1 LIKFS
6 ILNFQIMIQ
15 FFNFKNLV
23 IKKLFQNSKL
33 IMTKKLII
41 YTDGGARGNPGPSA
55 IGAVIKNEKGELVAE
70 ISEYIGVATN
80 NQAEYRAV
88 IAAIEKAKE
97 LGAEELEFV
106 LDSELVVRQL
116 NREYKVKDKDLA
128 PLFMKIYNAAMGFKK
143 VSFRHVRRE
152 MNKEA
157 DALVNKALDRMIDD
171 K

>member
-1 LIKFS
+1 LIFIISRK
-6 ILNFQIMIQ
+6 M
-15 FFNFKNLV
+15 FNEC
-23 IKKLFQNSKL
+23 
-33 IMTKKLII
+33 KKLII
-41 YTDGGARGNPGPSA
+41 HTDGGARGNPGPAA
-55 IGAVIKNEKGELVAE
+55 IGAVIEDEKGDLVAE

-106 LDSELVVRQL
+106 LDSELVVKQL
-116 NREYKVKDKDLA
+116 NREYRVKDKDLA
-128 PLFMKIYNAAMGFKK
+128 QLFIKIYNAVMGFKS

-157 DALVNKALDRMIDD
+157 DKLVNRALD
-171 K
+171 KNAKG